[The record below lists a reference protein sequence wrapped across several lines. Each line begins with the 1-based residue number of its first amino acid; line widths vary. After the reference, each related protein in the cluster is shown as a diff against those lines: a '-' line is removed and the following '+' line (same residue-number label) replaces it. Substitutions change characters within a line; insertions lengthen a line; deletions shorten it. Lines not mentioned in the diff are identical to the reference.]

1 MKTYRKDLA
10 CIGEALRIFGD
21 PDGFYVKPEPLFSR
35 GDLSTAI
42 FDTLRGIPE
51 GLDLSVITEAVAKS
65 NGLDLNDATLG
76 PLIRNRVAVALTRL
90 CGKGELISRKG
101 IGGDKGLEDRA
112 LGRACVNHGR
122 IECVGR
128 TTDHGANGPYKLWK
142 LKRVG

>member
-1 MKTYRKDLA
+1 MAESHIISGLKAKQHDIRSRISELEDQVKACRKDLA

-76 PLIRNRVAVALTRL
+76 PLIRNRVTAALNRL
-90 CGKGELISRKG
+90 CGKGELASRKG
-101 IGGDKGLEDRA
+101 IGGIR
-112 LGRACVNHGR
+112 VWR
-122 IECVGR
+122 I
-128 TTDHGANGPYKLWK
+128 AP
-142 LKRVG
+142 